1 MTLLFTIPH
10 LTEGRTRIRW
20 AGEND
25 EKYQILDVAQTI
37 NDFPG
42 VDHSEPR
49 MATGSIIIEHPQI
62 DWDSLKSELT
72 RQLALQ
78 FTEPEPGQNYNAI
91 ATLNR
96 GLDKID
102 EGLKTVNTDL
112 SSITVLLL
120 AILAVVQSLRGQ
132 VMTNSI
138 SFLWYAISIAAVSR
152 NTSE

>member
-20 AGEND
+20 AGDD
-25 EKYQILDVAQTI
+25 EDRHQIIDVSQTI

-42 VDHSEPR
+42 VDHAEPR
-49 MATGSIIIEHPQI
+49 MATGSIIIEHPQS
-62 DWDSLKSELT
+62 DWGSLKVKLAQ
-72 RQLALQ
+72 QLALE
-78 FTEPEPGQNYNAI
+78 FTNPEPGQNFNAI

-102 EGLKTVNTDL
+102 GGLKTVNTDL

-152 NTSE
+152 NPAE